1 MFDLIGFIDIL
12 NSNETQLQ
20 ISNDIPNKVS
30 FIDINNGLTIYDNFI
45 SENQYINEEVKKET
59 IWLHNTGGGSRP
71 DWTVNGMKNDIVKDK
86 EGSSVLD
93 ENGNIQ
99 LYQVSSCYIIGR
111 KSSSTNEM
119 NVALLKSRR

>member
-1 MFDLIGFIDIL
+1 
-12 NSNETQLQ
+12 
-20 ISNDIPNKVS
+20 
-30 FIDINNGLTIYDNFI
+30 
-45 SENQYINEEVKKET
+45 
-59 IWLHNTGGGSRP
+59 
-71 DWTVNGMKNDIVKDK
+71 MKNDIVKDK